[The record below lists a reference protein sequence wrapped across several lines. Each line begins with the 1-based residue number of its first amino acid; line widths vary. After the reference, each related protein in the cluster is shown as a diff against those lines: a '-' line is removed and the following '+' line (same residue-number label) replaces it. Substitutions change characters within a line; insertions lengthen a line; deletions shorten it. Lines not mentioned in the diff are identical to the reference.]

1 MINRRKDMLLGVL
14 VLLFW
19 ASGVCAVE
27 PAIRSITPADGAT
40 GVFNYQPI
48 CVEFDAVPAD
58 VAITLEPAVAGNMAT
73 EGSKVIFQ
81 PTAKYLP
88 KTHYTVKVS
97 WNGQSV
103 EYGFTSVNELAEHYF
118 EDFASQMVGFFPLGW
133 VTREGQFGIPNFQVV
148 EFPQSAS
155 GKALR
160 GFNGGVDHSEAYAP
174 SFTMIDPN
182 SRLLLELTVWLD
194 NGAVW
199 ATYLHD
205 AAKDWPPYLDIRG
218 DLSTKATGTQL
229 QRYKIMHIYHPSQ
242 KKFEVFLDYAPV
254 NNSFTATKEFRGT
267 PPSGKRDYQFAL
279 YVRGSITSDVFW
291 ESIRIAELGE

>member
-1 MINRRKDMLLGVL
+1 MINRRGYFIIGVL
-14 VLLFW
+14 LLLW
-19 ASGVCAVE
+19 ASGAYAAE

-48 CVEFDAVPAD
+48 CVEFDAVPTD
-58 VAITLEPAVAGNMAT
+58 VTITLDPVVAGNITA

-81 PTAKYLP
+81 PSEKYLP
-88 KTHYTVKVS
+88 KTQYTVVVK

-103 EYGFTSVNELAEHYF
+103 EYRFTSVNELAEHYF
-118 EDFASQMVGFFPLGW
+118 EDFSTQMVGFFPFGW

-174 SFTMIDPN
+174 SFTMVNSN

-194 NGAVW
+194 GGAVW

-218 DLSTKATGTQL
+218 DLSTKAPSSEL
-229 QRYKIMHIYHPSQ
+229 QRYKIMHIYNPSKQ
-242 KKFEVFLDYAPV
+242 KFEVFLDYAPV
-254 NNSFTATKEFRGT
+254 NNSFTATKEFRGA
-267 PPSGKRDYQFAL
+267 PPVGKRDYQFAV
-279 YVRGSITSDVFW
+279 YVRGSLTSDVYW